1 MEEPTH
7 QQQDRQTDSSSQH
20 GQQTM
25 RLQVPDEAACELGET
40 VVGSGFDVTQCALLH
55 LLQSL
60 IPLTDENLDQWT
72 WEECRDY
79 LHWCLDE
86 GVLTIQNGRLVPVEE
101 LIPTA
106 PLTHDTD
113 GETPKSA
120 EDAGLNSVVYASTP
134 NMPIHAYESAQEG
147 VDECSHVFQ
156 QDGGGTIG

>member
-25 RLQVPDEAACELGET
+25 MLQVPDIPACELGET
-40 VVGSGFDVTQCALLH
+40 VVCNGFDVMQCALLH

-86 GVLTIQNGRLVPVEE
+86 GVLTIQNERLVPVEE

-120 EDAGLNSVVYASTP
+120 
-134 NMPIHAYESAQEG
+134 
-147 VDECSHVFQ
+147 
-156 QDGGGTIG
+156 